1 MYDDNDSLFGSPPPS
16 PERGRS
22 PVLALPEDS
31 GWRMENAVVHT
42 QNVGTI
48 ALPGSQNNFSKI
60 PAPPA
65 VLNACSNRP
74 PFLKLRPASAESK
87 EHVDQPTS
95 RRSNQT
101 TTSRFHAAERHSH
114 RMDRTLSDL
123 VSLISHFGPVQSIK
137 LPPSL
142 SSNSN
147 PNPNPNAPSQQG
159 TKENPIQVDNFRRAP
174 SPIDAVNNA
183 LIALASTVASA
194 LKLSNVSQDH
204 PPLSE
209 PAVHH
214 VLQCIKHDPKLI
226 PTLQATHEYL
236 NSVPGYHRDQV
247 SHPVGDTVSTVPSK
261 SKRKR
266 KQIGPRI
273 PAGAEHWDV
282 PFPFAPGHAPAGY
295 PTQWQLERGR
305 RVLGELLGLFE
316 RAFVQSRI
324 KDSLFSETTTLEPPA
339 KRPRLSSIG
348 PSFSEKYADI
358 QLNEQVLPSGLDAQ
372 RMTEWLSSISVPSST
387 ESIIEQPTSADASS
401 FNAPI
406 SHVDFSL
413 DDISNIM
420 DVYSSDVS
428 MPPQLPTM
436 DFTQLFDNLHWHP
449 LDSDYCTALNGPPSA
464 RVSVDPV
471 PSADP
476 LSRSLDPNA
485 TLAIF
490 SAALPQNFSRVDLDS
505 VEGMFVSDVTLTNT
519 LHSRDAAQSMQTIP
533 TASGSSS
540 VREGTPVEPPSLEA
554 QDFRTQEK
562 CFSSTQLQRRTAIL
576 FRAQEYRNQLLQ
588 RLERVAVKKWE
599 LQIEEGVLQNLQKVM
614 T

>member
-1 MYDDNDSLFGSPPPS
+1 
-16 PERGRS
+16 
-22 PVLALPEDS
+22 
-31 GWRMENAVVHT
+31 MENAVVHT

-48 ALPGSQNNFSKI
+48 ALPGSQINFSKI
-60 PAPPA
+60 PAPSA
-65 VLNACSNRP
+65 VSNACSIRP
-74 PFLKLRPASAESK
+74 PFLKLRPASVESK
-87 EHVDQPTS
+87 EHAEPTS

-101 TTSRFHAAERHSH
+101 TTPRPNPKYAAEKHSQ

-137 LPPSL
+137 LPL
-142 SSNSN
+142 SVSSN
-147 PNPNPNAPSQQG
+147 PNPNLNPNPPSQQG
-159 TKENPIQVDNFRRAP
+159 TKENPIQVDDCRHAP
-174 SPIDAVNNA
+174 APIDAVNNA

-247 SHPVGDTVSTVPSK
+247 SHPVGNTVSTIPSR

-266 KQIGPRI
+266 KQIGPRV

-324 KDSLFSETTTLEPPA
+324 KDSTLLSETTLEPPA
-339 KRPRLSSIG
+339 KRPRLSSMG
-348 PSFSEKYADI
+348 PSFNEKCSDMQY
-358 QLNEQVLPSGLDAQ
+358 NKEPSPSGLDAQ
-372 RMTEWLSSISVPSST
+372 RMTEWLSSISVPPT

-401 FNAPI
+401 FNGAV

-420 DVYSSDVS
+420 DAYSSDVS

-436 DFTQLFDNLHWHP
+436 DFTQLFDNLRWHP
-449 LDSDYCTALNGPPSA
+449 LDFDYGTAINATPSI
-464 RVSVDPV
+464 RVSVDPI
-471 PSADP
+471 PPADS

-485 TLAIF
+485 TFATF
-490 SAALPQNFSRVDLDS
+490 STALPQNFSRVDLDS
-505 VEGMFVSDVTLTNT
+505 VEGMFASDVTLTNT
-519 LHSRDAAQSMQTIP
+519 LHPRNTAQSMQTIP

-540 VREGTPVEPPSLEA
+540 VREGTPLEPPSLEA

-562 CFSSTQLQRRTAIL
+562 CFSSTQLQRRASLL
-576 FRAQEYRNQLLQ
+576 FRAHEYRNQLLQ
-588 RLERVAVKKWE
+588 GLERVAVKKWE